1 VTRTKPAEQRR
12 AELLAAGQALFL
24 AKGIAGTS
32 LDDITQRAGVSKG
45 LFYLYFSSKEDLVL
59 ALQEQFSRALAERMR
74 AAAEAVPAS
83 TEPAHTGPASTVRAS
98 TVQASTE
105 PASTVRASTEPAAT
119 GPASAGSGWA
129 DRLDACVRAG
139 FECYRELHDLH
150 EVLFHHAR
158 ALSPESGKS
167 RSGKFGSVVSG
178 SGKSGEPGP
187 GADQLDL
194 APAPVARV
202 IRDLLAAGMAAGA
215 FDVPDPEST
224 AVLCYASMHAFD
236 HDFRGRPGPDDA
248 RLIRA
253 AQLLFRRAAGL
264 A

>member
-12 AELLAAGQALFL
+12 ADLLAAGQALFL

-45 LFYLYFSSKEDLVL
+45 LFYLYFPSKEDLVL
-59 ALQEQFSRALAERMR
+59 ALREQFSRELAERMR
-74 AAAEAVPAS
+74 AAAEAVPVS
-83 TEPAHTGPASTVRAS
+83 TAPVSTARAD
-98 TVQASTE
+98 
-105 PASTVRASTEPAAT
+105 T
-119 GPASAGSGWA
+119 GPASAESGWA

-158 ALSPESGKS
+158 APSPGSGKS
-167 RSGKFGSVVSG
+167 RSGKSGSVVSG
-178 SGKSGEPGP
+178 SGRSGEPGA
-187 GADQLDL
+187 GADQLDP

-202 IRDLLAAGMAAGA
+202 ISELLAAGTAAGA

-264 A
+264 S